1 MPAMLF
7 APDVTFTFDELE
19 QRALCTAD
27 VLREKGLGLGDRV
40 LVKVDNSVS
49 YLSTLLAL
57 MHVGASV
64 VLVDHQQKPGQT
76 AEACTRSLVKMVI
89 VDDEA
94 PISHDQEVVHC
105 YELAVGA
112 CGRKPVDAA
121 LDFSAW
127 CELPDSIIMWSS
139 GSTGEP
145 KGVVKNGGRFLKNLQ
160 RNADLVGHRP
170 DDVLLPL
177 LPFNHQY
184 GISMVLIAWLVR
196 CSLVIAPYRRLDR
209 ALRLAGMVGATVV
222 DATPATYKSIL
233 NIVERQRSFLGTF
246 GEVRMLCSG
255 AAPLDPAL
263 SHRAAEVYGL
273 PLLDSYGSTEMGNV
287 AFATPDNPVGTG
299 RPVEG
304 MEVRIRGEDG
314 SVLPAGQIGE
324 IEVLDPDLMEGY
336 LDPQGTVTPVARE
349 WYATNDF
356 GYLDADGNLFVAGRK
371 TAVHR
376 NGYTLHPEI
385 IEHTLAARG
394 CIAMIVA
401 LPDER
406 RGSTLVFY
414 VEDEQKRDPAHW
426 RELINNILP
435 KYEQPN
441 RVNVVGRFPLN
452 RNGKPDRKQLE
463 ERALAEDS

>member
-1 MPAMLF
+1 MSAKLF
-7 APDVTFTFDELE
+7 APDVTFTFEELE

-27 VLREKGLGLGDRV
+27 VLRDLGLGLGDRV
-40 LVKVDNSVS
+40 LLKVDNSVS
-49 YLSTLLAL
+49 YLSTLFAL

-64 VLVDHQQKPGQT
+64 VLVDHQQKSDHT
-76 AEACTRSLVKMVI
+76 AEACSRSSVKMVI
-89 VDDEA
+89 VDDDA
-94 PISHDQEVVHC
+94 PISKDQEVVHC

-112 CGRKPVDAA
+112 CGREPIDSA
-121 LDFSAW
+121 LDFTAW

-160 RNADLVGHRP
+160 RNADLVGHRS

-184 GISMVLIAWLVR
+184 GISMILIAWLVR

-209 ALRLAGMVGATVV
+209 ALQLAGMAGTTVV

-233 NIVERQRSFLGTF
+233 NIVERRTASLGLF

-263 SHRAAEVYGL
+263 SQRAVEVYGL

-304 MEVRIRGEDG
+304 MSVRIRGDNGEE
-314 SVLPAGQIGE
+314 LPAGEIGE

-336 LDPQGTVTPVARE
+336 LGPEGTVTPVERD

-356 GYLDADGNLFVAGRK
+356 GYLDTDGNLFIAGRK

-385 IEHTLAARG
+385 IERTLAEHG
-394 CIAMIVA
+394 CTTMIAAV
-401 LPDER
+401 PCDR

-414 VEDEQKRDPAHW
+414 VEDEQNGDPARW
-426 RELINNILP
+426 RELINSVLP

-441 RVNVVGRFPLN
+441 RVSVVERFPLN
-452 RNGKPDRKQLE
+452 RNGKPDRKELE
-463 ERALAEDS
+463 QRALKEGS